1 MLNLTLEPHQDIIRE
16 VEIPI
21 ELSGIEVLVME
32 SNDLSVTL
40 TVSINDAKMTFYQ
53 NDEKTILPDLTRGLR
68 GVLVAENVPV
78 IELRTIPV
86 DEARTLILDYVKENH
101 GAETS
106 DIIFN
111 LGLDVKLVLGIL
123 KELYEREE
131 IIEVKS

>member
-1 MLNLTLEPHQDIIRE
+1 
-16 VEIPI
+16 
-21 ELSGIEVLVME
+21 ME

-68 GVLVAENVPV
+68 GVLLAENVPV